1 MFEQHCGNNTFFYL
15 GTRLLKRLLLKKRR
29 NSGLAVL
36 FDQIT
41 HSPSFSPIRENGGWE
56 SLRAS
61 VRNSAAAFREISLW
75 EHGRS
80 SSNGSGLRAS
90 VRQTVGTGV
99 CARPWRTR
107 RAPHIRPAS
116 IIRNGMAVCVQKHE
130 IQKGPLTHPTNPEVA
145 ACRAPVFGLRFVVS
159 IIECIENITKAFS
172 DFSGPYFY
180 VRRSWEQKTCQWF
193 FSALGF

>member
-1 MFEQHCGNNTFFYL
+1 MGAGNHSMRPSDNLNHDFEKSHFG
-15 GTRLLKRLLLKKRR
+15 
-29 NSGLAVL
+29 SMAV
-36 FDQIT
+36 
-41 HSPSFSPIRENGGWE
+41 R
-56 SLRAS
+56 
-61 VRNSAAAFREISLW
+61 
-75 EHGRS
+75 
-80 SSNGSGLRAS
+80 LRAS

-159 IIECIENITKAFS
+159 IIGVYREHYQGVFR
-172 DFSGPYFY
+172 FF
-180 VRRSWEQKTCQWF
+180 RSLFLCQEL
-193 FSALGF
+193 LGAKNVPSVF